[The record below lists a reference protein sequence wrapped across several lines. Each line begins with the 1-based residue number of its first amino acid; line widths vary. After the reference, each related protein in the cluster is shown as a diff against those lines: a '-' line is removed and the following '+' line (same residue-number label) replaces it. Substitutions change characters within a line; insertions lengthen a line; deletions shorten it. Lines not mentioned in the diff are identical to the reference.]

1 LYPDKSKIYLYKG
14 NHKSQTYGEI
24 EGNRKFEFGGDCY
37 DGNDGCCDWNGFI
50 CTCFYISWLFGVEK
64 GINHFAS

>member
-1 LYPDKSKIYLYKG
+1 MYPDKSKIYLYKG

-37 DGNDGCCDWNGFI
+37 DGNDGCCDWNGEI
-50 CTCFYISWLFGVEK
+50 KSGWVKKVE
-64 GINHFAS
+64 HFVSR